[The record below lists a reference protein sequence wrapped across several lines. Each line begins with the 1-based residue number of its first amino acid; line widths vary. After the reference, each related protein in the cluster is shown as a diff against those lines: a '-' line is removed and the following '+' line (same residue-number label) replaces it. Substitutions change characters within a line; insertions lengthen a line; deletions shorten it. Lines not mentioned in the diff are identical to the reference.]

1 MRRFS
6 GIDEPAYRALLM
18 HDAQKRLAIDL
29 PETVF
34 EEINAASAAAYE
46 DRLDA
51 MAGVDALPARRLGQ
65 KAVAS

>member
-1 MRRFS
+1 
-6 GIDEPAYRALLM
+6 M